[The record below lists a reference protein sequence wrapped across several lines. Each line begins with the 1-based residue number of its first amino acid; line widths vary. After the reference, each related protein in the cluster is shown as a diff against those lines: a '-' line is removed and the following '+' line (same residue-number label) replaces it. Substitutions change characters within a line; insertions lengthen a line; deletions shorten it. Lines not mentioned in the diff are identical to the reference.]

1 LSELAAHA
9 LPVVLAAA
17 GCAGAADDVSQ
28 TDSEPSSTGEVVTD
42 APSEPGA
49 GLIDVVVPSG
59 VVPIVEIPNG
69 DLPALPDAAIERRL
83 AAPPPDRAVTRER
96 SST

>member
-1 LSELAAHA
+1 
-9 LPVVLAAA
+9 
-17 GCAGAADDVSQ
+17 
-28 TDSEPSSTGEVVTD
+28 
-42 APSEPGA
+42 
-49 GLIDVVVPSG
+49 